1 MNKNLTLSNGDYIKF
16 KRDGMDIAVLIH
28 RDEAPMDPIRDYDPP
43 GHMVCFH
50 SRYKLGDEHD
60 YNSMEEFLADMVKKV
75 TSNDELYRRI
85 VFGNAGI
92 EVCRD
97 DGLVVLL
104 EHYGRNHNDKID
116 VVSACET
123 VDAAISELRDELEIL
138 EPSTLMKLI
147 DRNKV
152 VMLPLYLYDHSGI
165 TISTAPFPCSWDSG
179 CVGMIYMTL
188 EEFLADGHNK
198 PEWPA
203 KAQKILEDVVEEY
216 DDYLTGNV
224 YGYEEYLVGDD
235 GELEYDSSLGS
246 CWGFFGD
253 NILKNGI
260 ADSVYGLRAAI
271 EAGEYETGTATEHK
285 EVKITYS
292 I

>member
-1 MNKNLTLSNGDYIKF
+1 MEEKTLRLSDGDYIRF
-16 KRDGMDIAVLIH
+16 NRNGTDIAVLIH
-28 RDEAPMDPIRDYDPP
+28 RDEAPMDPIGDYDYP

-75 TSNDELYRRI
+75 TSDDELYRRI

-104 EHYGRNHNDKID
+104 EHHGRNHNDKID
-116 VVSACET
+116 VVSSCET

-224 YGYEEYLVGDD
+224 YLVGDD